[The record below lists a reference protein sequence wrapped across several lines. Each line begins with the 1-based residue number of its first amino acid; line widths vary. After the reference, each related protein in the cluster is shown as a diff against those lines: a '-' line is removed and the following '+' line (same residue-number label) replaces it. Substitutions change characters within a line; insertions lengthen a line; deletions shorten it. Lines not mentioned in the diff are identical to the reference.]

1 MKSKIGLIVGKNLLI
16 NKLNKQKGVLYLA
29 LPYLLYLAFIVSLT
43 YIVVEYFVEFNGE
56 NFVFDSFSSAFLF
69 TFYQAFLAT
78 VISILFGFIFAVVF
92 YLSPI
97 SHRLISSLLN
107 ICFVIP
113 VLFISYGVIN
123 IFSSNGVLSELA
135 SLIDINYNFNIF
147 SFFGILLVTSYFN
160 IAFNANFFY
169 RKLLSIPEN
178 YLKLFKSNSISFF
191 RAIKLPLRNYLLS
204 GYSNV
209 IILTFLFCIGNFTI
223 IYLFAGSP
231 SLTTIE
237 LAIFESLN
245 FKADIYSALILGL
258 IQLFIILILS
268 IPILFKN
275 TNFYLISSTKRS
287 TYFPFK
293 RNLFI
298 YLMAALALLF
308 LISPFFILINGLANF
323 NLDIFSSLTFY
334 QSFINSLSVSIVS
347 VILALLLSLSSL
359 FLFRFMQERHL
370 FLNKY
375 LFISIACMAFIPSL
389 SLSAIIFLINI
400 KLNFILSNFI
410 CVSIINCFFITP
422 VVFIF
427 LMTKF
432 LQNYQNNFKLCS
444 LYKIKPLV
452 RFFKIDL
459 FFIKEELMLIST
471 AVFVLSLG
479 DLTSVTIFNDQ
490 SFMTVP
496 YYISQ
501 LYSSYRYNDSF
512 FVLSL
517 FVLFIFFIIYLPTK
531 LSKSHASY

>member
-43 YIVVEYFVEFNGE
+43 YIVVEYFIEFNGE

-389 SLSAIIFLINI
+389 SLSSIIFLINI

-410 CVSIINCFFITP
+410 CVSIINSFFITP

-531 LSKSHASY
+531 LTKSHASY